1 MRFIYDKM
9 PIEEEI
15 LEIIN
20 EGKLHKLDLD
30 TLIELRSKIKKG
42 KVKEV
47 DIRSLTISEIK
58 GQDNMAV
65 HLSNALTE
73 LEKANAST
81 NCDLCKIEIERIKKY
96 LKERMKIINERDLSI
111 KIAFKRGY
119 KSWHDIPENEKEE
132 IRREVKKI
140 IENDRRGDYI

>member
-1 MRFIYDKM
+1 M
-9 PIEEEI
+9 
-15 LEIIN
+15 IN
-20 EGKLHKLDLD
+20 EEKLYQLDLD
-30 TLIELRSKIKKG
+30 TLIEFRKKIRKG
-42 KVKEV
+42 EV
-47 DIRSLTISEIK
+47 PEIK
-58 GQDNMAV
+58 SQDSVAV

-132 IRREVKKI
+132 IRRETEK
-140 IENDRRGDYI
+140 NDRRGDYI